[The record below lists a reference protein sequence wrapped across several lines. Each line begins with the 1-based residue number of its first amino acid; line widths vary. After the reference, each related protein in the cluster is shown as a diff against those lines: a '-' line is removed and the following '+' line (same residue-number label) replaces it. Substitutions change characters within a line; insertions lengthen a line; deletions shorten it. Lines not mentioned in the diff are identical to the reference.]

1 MGTSGPSE
9 TFFVVASTDLQQ
21 AGVMSS
27 RIREQLENVT
37 GVKEKGTLTIS
48 TAAVDL
54 PPANAG
60 DSLEQQIQAVADRI
74 MGTVMSSLE
83 RKMSRP
89 EKKRTDANSK
99 RKNKLAN

>member
-1 MGTSGPSE
+1 
-9 TFFVVASTDLQQ
+9 
-21 AGVMSS
+21 MSS

-48 TAAVDL
+48 TAAVDV

-60 DSLEQQIQAVADRI
+60 DSLEQQIENVAGRI
-74 MGTVMSSLE
+74 MGMVMSSLE

-89 EKKRTDANSK
+89 EKKRTAADSK
-99 RKNKLAN
+99 RKNKRSN